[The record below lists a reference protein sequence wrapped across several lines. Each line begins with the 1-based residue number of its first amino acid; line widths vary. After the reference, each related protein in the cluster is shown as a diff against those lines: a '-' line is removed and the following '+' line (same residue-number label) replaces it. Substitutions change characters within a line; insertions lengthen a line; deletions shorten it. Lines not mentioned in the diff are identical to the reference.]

1 MSLRVKKTYLKPWS
15 KIKAQPLQGKDLEE
29 IGTLLVRI
37 IREEAKK
44 EFIRRGWSLRAPH
57 KTDPSVWGSDQGPQG
72 GPPLQ
77 DSFSFEIRKGQ
88 IEILSSYYG
97 LSDLLRGIP
106 SRPLTELTQEAA
118 RQKDPARI
126 HPLVVPIRTRSSTVL
141 FRFAPERRGEAW
153 VHPGIRKFTFGDRAV
168 RKAKEE
174 IQRRLADQ
182 LRLTLAQGDPFR

>member
-15 KIKAQPLQGKDLEE
+15 KIKTQPLEEKDLRE

-37 IREEAKK
+37 IRDEAKK
-44 EFIRRGWSLRAPH
+44 EFVRRGWSLRAPG
-57 KTDPSVWGSDQGPQG
+57 KADPSVWGSDQGPQG

-106 SRPLTELTQEAA
+106 PRHLTELTQEAA

-126 HPLVVPIRTRSSTVL
+126 KPLVVPIQTRTNMVL

-153 VHPGIRKFTFGDRAV
+153 VHPGIRRFTFGDRAV
-168 RKAKEE
+168 KKAKDE
-174 IQRRLADQ
+174 ILRRLHDRVRQA
-182 LRLTLAQGDPFR
+182 LAQGDPLR